1 MNRGRPKGR
10 SRDNRSFGPLGD
22 LIRSHR
28 LQKGL
33 GLLDVAKACQCSVQ
47 FVSNIEHGRAPL
59 PWEKVDLLASVLT
72 IPVEDLQVAN
82 LSIRSDFK
90 SFVTTTRGKKTAKP
104 LVLGKMAGTAS
115 AVAFAAK
122 DGQLQ
127 EVIQKYQT
135 ASPANRKKFVRA
147 ALQLLEHS
155 GSDKM

>member
-1 MNRGRPKGR
+1 MKRGRPKGR

-22 LIRSHR
+22 LIRNHR
-28 LQKGL
+28 LEKGL

-59 PWEKVDLLASVLT
+59 PWEKVEQLANVLKISV
-72 IPVEDLQVAN
+72 ENLQVAN
-82 LSIRSDFK
+82 LAIRSDFK
-90 SFVTTTRGKKTAKP
+90 SFVTTTKGKRSTQP

-127 EVIQKYQT
+127 EVIRKY
-135 ASPANRKKFVRA
+135 
-147 ALQLLEHS
+147 
-155 GSDKM
+155 

>member
-1 MNRGRPKGR
+1 MKRGRPKGR

-33 GLLDVAKACQCSVQ
+33 GLLDVAKACLCSVQ

-59 PWEKVDLLASVLT
+59 PWEKVTQLANVLK
-72 IPVEDLQVAN
+72 IPVEDLQIAN
-82 LSIRSDFK
+82 LAIRSDFK
-90 SFVTTTRGKKTAKP
+90 SFVNTSKGKKTAKP
-104 LVLGKMAGTAS
+104 NALGKMAGTAS

-127 EVIQKYQT
+127 EVIQKYQS
-135 ASPANRKKFVRA
+135 ASPASRKKFVRA
-147 ALQLLEHS
+147 ALQLLDIKS
-155 GSDKM
+155 L